1 MEAQSPLNSDPS
13 FQSQADP
20 SGATETNFV
29 SITDAAEPDFIPS
42 EPQRPKQFVYAQQD
56 IQALRKA
63 LDESNLIRLAFY
75 FLDYILRAQN
85 ALFEQIYK
93 QQELTR
99 IVSSMAILTVLLS
112 GMYGLTMGM
121 YDGAPQA
128 IAAAIK
134 LPLLFLMTACI
145 CIPSLY
151 TFNVLLGQRFRF
163 MQTVA
168 LMSTTLC
175 TTAILLASL
184 APIAF
189 FFGVTTNHYQFLL
202 LMHVTIFGLCGSYGV
217 RYLYRGCTYVAFRME
232 QALNRPLLRIWIII
246 YAIVGMQLGWR
257 LRPFLG
263 SEGQPFQLFRSEV
276 GGNFYIAVWNSI
288 MSFFH

>member
-1 MEAQSPLNSDPS
+1 METRSSSQPEPTIPPDGQSPAP
-13 FQSQADP
+13 QP
-20 SGATETNFV
+20 
-29 SITDAAEPDFIPS
+29 EPDFVSPKP
-42 EPQRPKQFVYAQQD
+42 ERPRKFDYSQQD

-63 LDESNLIRLAFY
+63 LEETNLFRLAFY

-85 ALFEQIYK
+85 ALFEQIHK
-93 QQELTR
+93 QQELGR
-99 IVSSMAILTVLLS
+99 ISISMTILTAILSWV
-112 GMYGLTMGM
+112 YGLTMGM
-121 YDGAPQA
+121 FSGPLQA
-128 IAAAIK
+128 MAAAVK
-134 LPLLFLMTACI
+134 LPLLFLLTAGI

-168 LMSTTLC
+168 LMATTLC

-189 FFGVTTNHYQFLL
+189 FFGMTTNHYSFLL
-202 LMHVTIFGLCGSYGV
+202 LMHVAIFGLCGIYGV
-217 RYLYRGCTYVAFRME
+217 RYLYRGSSYVAFRME
-232 QALNRPLLRIWIII
+232 QTLNKPLLQIWIVI

-263 SEGQPFQLFRSEV
+263 GAGSSFELFRSEA
-276 GGNFYIAVWNSI
+276 GGNFYIAVWTALSNLFSI
-288 MSFFH
+288 R